1 MSDDEVRQAQFA
13 ERMLGGLTAS
23 AEILTIDLGRR
34 LGLYQALAGGTP
46 TNAEHLGIRAGIAER
61 YAREWLEQQAAA
73 GILDVVPPD
82 ALPASAEHPHRR
94 RGHPDRAERRHDRDD
109 QRLDRHL
116 RAQAADRH
124 DATDPKATDPHA
136 VDRRRHHRDDEPH
149 SRRRHDPSGRGD
161 SAAVVAETPAHE
173 RHSRRH
179 RDARVDGDVRA
190 GGEGEPTA
198 IDTTTTDIAA
208 AAAREYALP
217 AALEPLLLDPEHPLY
232 LLGVPPIVY
241 SLAATLPQV
250 EHAYRTGGG
259 VAYAAFGRE
268 LRDGIA
274 ALNRPGFTHDLRGWV
289 DTLPELAARLDAG
302 GTALD
307 AGCGLG
313 WSTLA
318 LARAFPRATVIGV
331 DLDEASVTDARA
343 NAAAEGL
350 DPRRVRFE
358 TVDAAASGEGT
369 VDLVTVF
376 EALHDMGE
384 PVRALQSFR
393 RALAPGG
400 AVLVADEK
408 VGDEFT
414 APASEEERMQ
424 YAFSVLH
431 CLPATMAESA
441 SVANGTVLR
450 VPTVRRW
457 AAAAGFARVDVLPVP
472 HEFWRFYRLS

>member
-1 MSDDEVRQAQFA
+1 MSDDEVRQTQFA

-82 ALPASAEHPHRR
+82 APLVLAEHARR
-94 RGHPDRAERRHDRDD
+94 RRAHREHRAHVEDDGGRD
-109 QRLDRHL
+109 QT
-116 RAQAADRH
+116 Q
-124 DATDPKATDPHA
+124 
-136 VDRRRHHRDDEPH
+136 DDKH
-149 SRRRHDPSGRGD
+149 SRRRRDHPHRGH
-161 SAAVVAETPAHE
+161 STAVAGDVPAHE
-173 RHSRRH
+173 RHRRRH
-179 RDARVDGDVRA
+179 RDTGGRARGGDESTVDSAAISLSDSAAVSLSD
-190 GGEGEPTA
+190 TA
-198 IDTTTTDIAA
+198 AVSITDTAA
-208 AAAREYALP
+208 AEREYALP

-241 SLAATLPQV
+241 SLAAALPQV
-250 EHAYRTGGG
+250 ERAYRTGDG
-259 VAYAAFGRE
+259 VPYSAFGAE
-268 LRDGIA
+268 LRFGIA
-274 ALNRPGFTHDLRGWV
+274 ALNRPGFTHELRRWV
-289 DTLPELAARLDAG
+289 DALPDLAARLDAG

-307 AGCGLG
+307 AGCGFG

-318 LARAFPRATVIGV
+318 LARAFPNATVIGV
-331 DLDEASVTDARA
+331 DLDQASVAEARA
-343 NAAAEGL
+343 NAAAAGL

-358 TVDAAASGEGT
+358 TVDAAASVEGT

-384 PVRALQSFR
+384 PVRALASFR

-408 VGDEFT
+408 VGDVFT
-414 APASEEERMQ
+414 APSSDEERMQ

-457 AAAAGFARVDVLPVP
+457 AAEAGFGGFETLPVA
-472 HEFWRFYRLS
+472 HDFWRFYRLS

>member
-1 MSDDEVRQAQFA
+1 MSDDDVRQAQFA

-34 LGLYQALAGGTP
+34 LGLYQALAGGMP

-73 GILDVVPPD
+73 GILDVVLPD
-82 ALPASAEHPHRR
+82 APPAASDEHPHRR
-94 RGHPDRAERRHDRDD
+94 RHPHDRAERRHDRHD
-109 QRLDRHL
+109 QRLDRRH
-116 RAQAADRH
+116 RTHSASATASTATADDDHGADPHVTARRHRDRAADRH
-124 DATDPKATDPHA
+124 GA
-136 VDRRRHHRDDEPH
+136 VDRRD
-149 SRRRHDPSGRGD
+149 
-161 SAAVVAETPAHE
+161 
-173 RHSRRH
+173 
-179 RDARVDGDVRA
+179 
-190 GGEGEPTA
+190 PTA
-198 IDTTTTDIAA
+198 DHTAAADTAA
-208 AAAREYALP
+208 AAEREYSLP
-217 AALEPLLLDPEHPLY
+217 AALEPLLLDPEHPLF
-232 LLGVPPIVY
+232 LMGVPPVVF
-241 SLAATLPQV
+241 SLAAALPQV
-250 EHAYRTGGG
+250 EHAYRTGDG
-259 VAYAAFGRE
+259 VAYADFGPE
-268 LRDGIA
+268 LRYGIA
-274 ALNRPGFTHDLRGWV
+274 ALNRPGFTHDLRSWV
-289 DTLPELAARLDAG
+289 DTLPDLAARLDAG

-318 LARAFPRATVIGV
+318 LARSFPRATVIGV
-331 DLDEASVTDARA
+331 DLDEASVTEARA
-343 NAAAEGL
+343 NAAAAGL

-358 TVDAAASGEGT
+358 TVDAAASVEGT

-384 PVRALQSFR
+384 PVRALQAFR

-414 APASEEERMQ
+414 APAGEEERMQ

-441 SVANGTVLR
+441 GVANGTVLR

-457 AAAAGFARVDVLPVP
+457 AAEAGFGRVDILPVT
-472 HEFWRFYRLS
+472 HDFWRFYRLG